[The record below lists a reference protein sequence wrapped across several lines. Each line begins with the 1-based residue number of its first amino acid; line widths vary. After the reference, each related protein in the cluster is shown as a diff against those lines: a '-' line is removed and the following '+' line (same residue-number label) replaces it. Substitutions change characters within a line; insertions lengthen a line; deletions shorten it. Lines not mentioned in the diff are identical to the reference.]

1 MVAELWRHQV
11 HNWVEFY
18 LIVGGAAGALTGL
31 MFVVVS
37 VGPHVITERTAPQR
51 RAFITPVLVY
61 FVCAL
66 SISAFMTMPVNA
78 QPNFTPPS
86 GSAFLI
92 ACGIC
97 SFPPVTW

>member
-1 MVAELWRHQV
+1 MAVCFKLSKPAARYACELFKRVRSTENGIAMITRSAIAVVRPLGVLKVRFQV
-11 HNWVEFY
+11 
-18 LIVGGAAGALTGL
+18 
-31 MFVVVS
+31 
-37 VGPHVITERTAPQR
+37 P
-51 RAFITPVLVY
+51 
-61 FVCAL
+61 
-66 SISAFMTMPVNA
+66 SAFMTMPVNA